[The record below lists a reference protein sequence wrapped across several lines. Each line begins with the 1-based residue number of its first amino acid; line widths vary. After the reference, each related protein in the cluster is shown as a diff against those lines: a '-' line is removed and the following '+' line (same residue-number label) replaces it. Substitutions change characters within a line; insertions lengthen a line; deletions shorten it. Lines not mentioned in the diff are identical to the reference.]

1 MKKNMARQWRVRVG
15 SGLAVAA
22 FAGLS
27 ALAGGNA
34 SAQAPAD
41 ADSVQGI
48 IQQLQGGKRT
58 RSMRNLNVEST
69 APGAANDAPANGS
82 AAGFA
87 PPADARPSISLQIQ
101 FDFDSANVRAES
113 MASIERLSR
122 AIGSPEL
129 ASYRFAIEGHTD
141 AQGRSDY
148 NRRLSDLRAR
158 RVKDILVQSGVDP
171 NRLYAVG
178 KGSSEPAD
186 PRDPRSPQNRRV
198 KIINLD

>member
-1 MKKNMARQWRVRVG
+1 MFIVTATAAATSGPAR
-15 SGLAVAA
+15 
-22 FAGLS
+22 
-27 ALAGGNA
+27 
-34 SAQAPAD
+34 AQGD
-41 ADSVQGI
+41 ANSVQDM
-48 IQQLQGGKRT
+48 IQQLQGSKRT

-69 APGAANDAPANGS
+69 APGAVQGAPANGS
-82 AAGFA
+82 SSFA
-87 PPADARPSISLQIQ
+87 PPPAESRPSISLQIQ
-101 FDFDSANVRAES
+101 FDFDSADVRPES

-141 AQGRSDY
+141 AQGRADY

-178 KGSSEPAD
+178 KGSSEPANPSE
-186 PRDPRSPQNRRV
+186 PRAAENRRV